1 MHTVMRARS
10 GPGGGWIVEGLA
22 EFYSLELL
30 VRSGTISRHRYE
42 KTLSKLER
50 RGRGVKK
57 LEDEFSAGAVT
68 ARAVAVLRELDQHT
82 RKQTSGKAS
91 LDDVLRAMKAAPE
104 VWISARFQK
113 ICERVAGTSLE
124 ALFKRWIPEVGGSNS
139 HFGFEK
145 LE

>member
-1 MHTVMRARS
+1 
-10 GPGGGWIVEGLA
+10 
-22 EFYSLELL
+22 
-30 VRSGTISRHRYE
+30 
-42 KTLSKLER
+42 LSKLER

-68 ARAVAVLRELDQHT
+68 ARAVAVLRELDQHI

-104 VWISARFQK
+104 VWTSARFQK

-124 ALFKRWIPEVGGSNS
+124 ALFERWIPEVGGLKLGDQGKARLS
-139 HFGFEK
+139 GF
-145 LE
+145 